1 MAVWDKDAQV
11 IIPDLVGEGGA
22 HIPLMG
28 FGVFLIV
35 ENGYPGVALPTA
47 LNLTH
52 AGGGIPCQTFLTMI

>member
-35 ENGYPGVALPTA
+35 ENGYPGVADRKSTR
-47 LNLTH
+47 LNSSHH
-52 AGGGIPCQTFLTMI
+52 A